1 MKRRRFIWTG
11 VVCGVVSLLPVR
23 ASHSGSV
30 RSLEGVA
37 KTIGKVQAHLFP
49 EGSPLPSASS
59 SDAVGFVMETIH
71 HPRYDRDI
79 RAFVIEGA
87 RDLVR
92 RERGLVAYTPSQME
106 QALRAYEQTSRGR
119 AWLHRIMIL
128 SLEALLSD
136 PLYGGNK
143 GAFGWR
149 VLGTW
154 GGVPRPTEQYGG
166 L

>member
-1 MKRRRFIWTG
+1 MG
-11 VVCGVVSLLPVR
+11 MVYGAVSLLPALSYR
-23 ASHSGSV
+23 RERLQSS
-30 RSLEGVA
+30 EGVA

-87 RDLVR
+87 RELVR

-136 PLYGGNK
+136 PLYRGNK
-143 GAFGWR
+143 GALGWR
-149 VLGTW
+149 TLGTW